1 MMRQSINET
10 FAHET
15 NNRLFSIDFH
25 DFMEKE
31 SILNDVE
38 LSSEFHISVKEVNQL
53 KRKMKR

>member
-1 MMRQSINET
+1 MRQSINET
-10 FAHET
+10 IANKT
-15 NNRLFSIDFH
+15 NNRLFSVDFH

-38 LSSEFHISVKEVNQL
+38 LSSEFHISVREVNQL